1 MEVIGYPLSAG
12 ADVVESEILTD
23 YARQPS
29 VPNFIIEGISVLSK
43 MKWHYLR
50 CFSLPRP

>member
-23 YARQPS
+23 YASPA
-29 VPNFIIEGISVLSK
+29 VGAELYN
-43 MKWHYLR
+43 
-50 CFSLPRP
+50 